1 MMADMGGHAMKIP
14 ATDGRGAT
22 RTLLWMGV
30 IAGVAAVLA
39 THASGQT
46 PRPGGVSGPQTS
58 LAQAVRIAEQQ
69 TGGRARKAEMERKQG
84 TYVYEIKTLSKDKS
98 AKVLVDPASGN
109 IVRIVTPGVISSLSH
124 VFDRKDQLK
133 EQAAL
138 ARLEASPMG
147 LVAAIEAAEK
157 ETGGRGVEAALAN
170 LYGATLFEVKVV
182 KDLTVQRVVVDPATG
197 KVAAVPSRGKHK
209 DHDD

>member
-1 MMADMGGHAMKIP
+1 MNLP
-14 ATDGRGAT
+14 ATDCALENRV
-22 RTLLWMGV
+22 LLWIGLLT
-30 IAGVAAVLA
+30 GVAAVLA
-39 THASGQT
+39 TAMAVTPASGLT
-46 PRPGGVSGPQTS
+46 ARPGNVSGLQPQTS
-58 LAQAVRIAEQQ
+58 LAQAVRVAEQQ
-69 TGGRARKAEMERKQG
+69 TGGRARKAEMERNRG
-84 TYVYEIKTLSKDKS
+84 SYVYEIKTVSKEKS
-98 AKVLVDPASGN
+98 VKVFVDPASGSV
-109 IVRIVTPGVISSLSH
+109 VRTVTPGVISSLSH

-138 ARLEASPMG
+138 ARLEASPMS
-147 LVAAIEAAEK
+147 VVSAIESAEK

>member
-1 MMADMGGHAMKIP
+1 MV
-14 ATDGRGAT
+14 T
-22 RTLLWMGV
+22 
-30 IAGVAAVLA
+30 GVAAVLA

-58 LAQAVRIAEQQ
+58 LAQAVRVAEQQ